1 MKGCNVLGRKFKI
14 IRDYWE
20 KDQILYRKANIEIDP
35 GLTVLVGCNGSG
47 KTTLINQL
55 KRLLDKEK
63 ITYTSFDNLFDGGE
77 NARSWA
83 GYTGDFSFL
92 ATAVMSSEGEN
103 ILMNIGNYAAKIG
116 KAVTSVLT
124 KENKE
129 LWAFFDAADSGL
141 SIDGIK
147 EIKNKL
153 FSIIEKDCKTKGI
166 ELYIVVSTNAY
177 EFANGEQCFD
187 VYNCKYRTFENYDEY
202 SKFICKS
209 REIKDKRY
217 GVKKGE

>member
-1 MKGCNVLGRKFKI
+1 MKGCDAFSRKFKI
-14 IRDYWE
+14 IRNYWE
-20 KDQILYRKANIEIDP
+20 DDQILYRKANIEINH

-47 KTTLINQL
+47 KTTLIQQL

-92 ATAVMSSEGEN
+92 VAAVMSSEGEN
-103 ILMNIGNYAAKIG
+103 ILMNIGNFSTKIG
-116 KAVTSVLT
+116 KAVTNVIT
-124 KENKE
+124 KDQQE
-129 LWAFFDAADSGL
+129 LWVFFDATDSGL

-153 FSIIEKDCKTKGI
+153 LPIIEEDCKRNKI
-166 ELYIVVSTNAY
+166 VLYIVISTNAY

-202 SKFICKS
+202 SEFICKS

-217 GVKKGE
+217 RNKKGE

>member
-1 MKGCNVLGRKFKI
+1 MKGCDALSRKFKI
-14 IRDYWE
+14 IRNYLE
-20 KDQILYRKANIEIDP
+20 KDQILYRKANIEFNS

-47 KTTLINQL
+47 KTTLITQL

-63 ITYTSFDNLFDGGE
+63 ISYTSFNNLFDGGE

-83 GYTGDFSFL
+83 GYIGNFSFL
-92 ATAVMSSEGEN
+92 TNAIMSSEGEN
-103 ILMNIGNYAAKIG
+103 ILMNIVNYAAKIG
-116 KAVTSVLT
+116 RAVTDTLA
-124 KENKE
+124 KESKE
-129 LWAFFDAADSGL
+129 LWVFFDATDSGL

-147 EIKNKL
+147 EIKNEL
-153 FSIIEKDCKTKGI
+153 FPIIEEDCKTNGV
-166 ELYIVVSTNAY
+166 ELYIIVSTNAY

>member
-1 MKGCNVLGRKFKI
+1 MSRKFKI
-14 IRDYWE
+14 ARDYW
-20 KDQILYRKANIEIDP
+20 DSGQALYQKENIDINP

-47 KTTLINQL
+47 KTTLIHQL
-55 KRLLDKEK
+55 KELLDTEEV
-63 ITYTSFDNLFDGGE
+63 IYTSFNNLIDGGE
-77 NARSWA
+77 NAKSLA
-83 GYTGDFSFL
+83 GFYGNISFV
-92 ATAVMSSEGEN
+92 TNSIMSSEGEN
-103 ILMNIGNYAAKIG
+103 ILMNIGNFATKIG
-116 KAVTSVLT
+116 KAVTNVLT
-124 KENKE
+124 KDQRE
-129 LWAFFDAADSGL
+129 LWVFFDATDSGL

-153 FSIIEKDCKTKGI
+153 LPIIEEDCKRNKI
-166 ELYIVVSTNAY
+166 ALYIVVSTNAY

-187 VYNCKYRTFENYDEY
+187 VYNCKYRTFKNYDEY

>member
-1 MKGCNVLGRKFKI
+1 MRIKGFGIRKNSIKISKYNNFINGR
-14 IRDYWE
+14 D
-20 KDQILYRKANIEIDP
+20 IEP
-35 GLTVLVGCNGSG
+35 
-47 KTTLINQL
+47 L
-55 KRLLDKEK
+55 KELLDIEEV
-63 ITYTSFDNLFDGGE
+63 TYTSFNNLFDGGE
-77 NARSWA
+77 NAKSLA
-83 GYTGDFSFL
+83 GFYGDISFV
-92 ATAVMSSEGEN
+92 TNSIMSSEGEN
-103 ILMNIGNYAAKIG
+103 ILMNIGNFATKIG
-116 KAVTSVLT
+116 KAVTSVIT

-129 LWAFFDAADSGL
+129 LWVFFDATDSGL

-153 FSIIEKDCKTKGI
+153 LPIIEEDCKRNKI

-187 VYNCKYRTFENYDEY
+187 VYNCKYRTFKDYDEY
-202 SKFICKS
+202 SKFICVS

>member
-1 MKGCNVLGRKFKI
+1 MSRKFKI
-14 IRDYWE
+14 IRNYLE
-20 KDQILYRKANIEIDP
+20 EDQILYRKANIEIDP

-55 KRLLDKEK
+55 KRLLDKGK
-63 ITYTSFDNLFDGGE
+63 KLHIQDFDNLFDGGE

-116 KAVTSVLT
+116 KEVTSVLT

-187 VYNCKYRTFENYDEY
+187 VYKLQVQN
-202 SKFICKS
+202 I
-209 REIKDKRY
+209 
-217 GVKKGE
+217 

>member
-1 MKGCNVLGRKFKI
+1 MKGREVLSRKFKI
-14 IRDYWE
+14 IGDYW
-20 KDQILYRKANIEIDP
+20 DNGQVLYRKANIEINP

-47 KTTLINQL
+47 KTTLIQQL

-63 ITYTSFDNLFDGGE
+63 ITYTSFNNLFDGGE

-92 ATAVMSSEGEN
+92 VTAVMSSEGEN
-103 ILMNIGNYAAKIG
+103 ILMNIGNYSTKIG
-116 KAVTSVLT
+116 KAVTNVLT

-129 LWAFFDAADSGL
+129 LWVFFDATDSGL

-147 EIKNKL
+147 EIKNEL
-153 FSIIEKDCKTKGI
+153 FPIIEEDCKRNNI

-187 VYNCKYRTFENYDEY
+187 VYNCNYRIFENYDEY
-202 SKFICKS
+202 SEFICKS

>member
-1 MKGCNVLGRKFKI
+1 M
-14 IRDYWE
+14 
-20 KDQILYRKANIEIDP
+20 LYRKANIKINP

-47 KTTLINQL
+47 KTTLIQQL
-55 KRLLDKEK
+55 KDLLIKK
-63 ITYTSFDNLFDGGE
+63 RITYTSFDNLFDGGE

-83 GYTGDFSFL
+83 EYTGDFSFL
-92 ATAVMSSEGEN
+92 TTAIMSSEGEN
-103 ILMNIGNYAAKIG
+103 IQMNIGNYAAKIG
-116 KAVTSVLT
+116 KAVTTALR
-124 KENKE
+124 KEEKE
-129 LWAFFDAADSGL
+129 LWVFFDSTDSGL

-153 FSIIEKDCKTKGI
+153 FSIIEEDCKTKGI
-166 ELYIVVSTNAY
+166 ELYIMVSTNAY

-187 VYNCKYRTFENYDEY
+187 VYNCKYRTFKDYDEY

-209 REIKDKRY
+209 REIKNKRY

>member
-1 MKGCNVLGRKFKI
+1 MLKF
-14 IRDYWE
+14 D
-20 KDQILYRKANIEIDP
+20 
-35 GLTVLVGCNGSG
+35 
-47 KTTLINQL
+47 QL
-55 KRLLDKEK
+55 KGLLDKEK
-63 ITYTSFDNLFDGGE
+63 ITYTSFNNLFDGGE

-116 KAVTSVLT
+116 RAVTSVLT

-129 LWAFFDAADSGL
+129 LWIFFDAADSGL

-147 EIKNKL
+147 EIKNRL
-153 FSIIEKDCKTKGI
+153 FSIIKEDCKEKGVEI
-166 ELYIVVSTNAY
+166 YIIVSTNAY